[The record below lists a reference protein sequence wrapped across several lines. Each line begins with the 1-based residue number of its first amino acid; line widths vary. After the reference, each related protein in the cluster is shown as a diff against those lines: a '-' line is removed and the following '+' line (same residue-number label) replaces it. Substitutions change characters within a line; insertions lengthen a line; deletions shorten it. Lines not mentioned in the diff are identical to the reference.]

1 MKKMLMVVSGFC
13 VLGSLASA
21 ATPAALLFIGFGLL
35 SFASAARELKPQPSE
50 T

>member
-21 ATPAALLFIGFGLL
+21 STPAALLFIGFGLL
-35 SFASAARELKPQPSE
+35 SFANAAKGLRLQ